1 MQLQVSL
8 VPNTA
13 FTHNVQ
19 AKTLVAEI
27 SDLQLNKFDALYD
40 DACDVGFAVRNSKTG
55 NITRWALADEIRSND
70 ADNEVMGWYF
80 IPTPESLRRNPV
92 MEGYCMTLIN
102 D

>member
-1 MQLQVSL
+1 
-8 VPNTA
+8 
-13 FTHNVQ
+13 
-19 AKTLVAEI
+19 
-27 SDLQLNKFDALYD
+27 
-40 DACDVGFAVRNSKTG
+40 VRNSKTG